1 MNEPLSIDDSGE
13 FGDKTSQKII
23 VIIIELTRTHKP
35 GVGGSDW
42 GETRGVLFEQQ
53 DSILLVS

>member
-1 MNEPLSIDDSGE
+1 MSEPLSIDNSGE

-23 VIIIELTRTHKP
+23 VIIIVTYTHTHTHKP

-42 GETRGVLFEQQ
+42 GEMRGVLFE
-53 DSILLVS
+53 

>member
-23 VIIIELTRTHKP
+23 VIIIELTHTHTQTRCRR
-35 GVGGSDW
+35 VGLGQDEGS
-42 GETRGVLFEQQ
+42 F
-53 DSILLVS
+53 I